1 MRNQTKY
8 ILTITILIASMFA
21 GEFQLKLAQRGQKTL
36 TFTQQEIEIAT
47 KDGFTR
53 LTTPEKGSTVDE
65 GMPELPVFTSFFQM
79 ESGISYDV
87 NYSAVSS
94 HVVEDVEIYPY
105 QGEPV
110 IGVERPF
117 LKNVN
122 FYNTNTNYPETKL
135 TVSEPMIMRDIEVGL
150 ISLTPYEYNS
160 ATKSLTVYDEVEI
173 SIVEAG
179 VRDVNTNF
187 PTQRSKLFEPFY
199 EDLIVDYEPL
209 NSRDEYQPSAI
220 MYICGGAS
228 ASHPYVQQLVEWREK
243 QGYIVYLIPT
253 SQTGSSSS
261 SIKSF
266 LQDVMSDY
274 ENPPEIVGLIGDTN
288 GSYSI
293 PNFTYSGGSTDVE
306 YSYLSGND
314 FLPEVFIGRI
324 SVSSSSDL
332 SNVINKTLTYEKAEN
347 QIDAWYERAAL
358 VGDPTSSGVSTITT
372 MKYIANIMEN
382 HGMDDMRTNYGSG
395 NYNNWV
401 DNQFSDGILYYN
413 YRGYIGSSSIS
424 PSGTNSGIYAPFVGS
439 LTCATGDFGGT
450 SESESWI
457 RQGSLSNPQGAVA
470 AVGVAT
476 SSTHT
481 AYNNIVHMGMY
492 EGIFSKS
499 MYHAG
504 ASLANGKLALLRTY
518 PTNPNSAVSKFSS
531 WPNLM
536 GDPALHLWTGQ
547 PHDFTI
553 DSPASLPSGV
563 QNMEVTITDENGDA
577 VEDARVTLILA
588 GQHYSAYTD
597 QSGDAI
603 VTWTSASSGD
613 AVITAFKND
622 FRLAEVSIQIGQVA
636 GVAIYLD
643 QTRAVIDDSIYGD
656 GNLQINPGEVF
667 EITLPLLNFGSENA
681 HSLNVELVSE
691 NVYVTIENSSQF
703 IDVISSNQ
711 NRDLVFSVSVDD
723 NLHEGETLGLRLLVS
738 NENESWNLPVPTY
751 VYGPKLELSGYE
763 VLDASTLEPGEE
775 SAIDLLFHNSG
786 SRDIEGLVIEL
797 DDSNDFIQIIEN
809 NTTSI
814 SIPAGGQ
821 VIVSAMQIRP
831 VSHMINGSTVSLGYS
846 FVTDAGYEGSDYIT
860 MSVGTRDEGDPMG
873 PDEHGYYIY
882 DSGDVSYPL
891 APEYDWIEITG
902 GAGGGQSLN
911 LTDAGN
917 GCFTGGSWGCG
928 SNLNGQDSEV
938 VQLPFPFQ
946 FYGIEYDEIT
956 VSTNGWIAFGDREM
970 SAFRNYSVPG
980 AGGPS
985 PMVAAFWDDLTT
997 DNGGQVYKLLT
1008 DNYVIIQWN
1017 NMRIYEHGG
1026 TNDVNSFQII
1036 LYNEGFTGNIP
1047 ETGDGEIKIQF
1058 KKYRNISDGDYYE
1071 YTPLHGDYS
1080 TTGIENHLGSVGL
1093 EYSFNNQNPTEAM
1106 PLSDQT
1112 AIFITT
1118 SLGYTYTL
1126 GDVNQDDELNVLDV
1140 VTTVNFI
1147 LGVLE
1152 PTAYQQY
1159 AGDMNDDDSI
1169 NILDVVL
1176 LVNIILNN

>member
-613 AVITAFKND
+613 AVITAFKNGY
-622 FRLAEVSIQIGQVA
+622 RLAETSIQIGQVA
-636 GVAIYLD
+636 GAALYLD
-643 QTRAVIDDSIYGD
+643 QTRTIIDDSIYGD